1 MATRIK
7 GASLIN
13 TIGIMREVLGV
24 TRFQEIVA
32 RCPVQTQNL
41 IRRTLIALEWV
52 PLEQWAPFLQAIYEH
67 ICHKDEPQFRRLMRA
82 VCKRDF
88 STLYRSYVTQASP
101 HSVLEKVDSIW
112 SSYFDSGSLTLAPSS
127 PPETEAAQP
136 AGTDKPQRLVLQ
148 MRTLETSSPVYAM
161 IMHAYLEQLMFMVG
175 AKTCTIQ
182 REHEQL
188 QDGKLSCDY
197 IINLGP

>member
-1 MATRIK
+1 MPTRIK

-13 TIGIMREVLGV
+13 TIGILREVLGG

-67 ICHKDEPQFRRLMRA
+67 VCHKDEPQFRRLMRA

-88 STLYRSYVTQASP
+88 STLYRSYISQASP
-101 HSVLEKVDSIW
+101 QSVLGRMDGIW
-112 SSYFDSGSLTLAPSS
+112 SSYFDSGSLLLAPD
-127 PPETEAAQP
+127 QP
-136 AGTDKPQRLVLQ
+136 DVGSQRYTLQ
-148 MRTLETSSPVYAM
+148 LRDLETQFSVYAM
-161 IMHAYLEQLMFMVG
+161 MMHAYLEQLMFMTG
-175 AKTCTIQ
+175 AKSCTIQ
-182 REHEQL
+182 RGHKTLEN
-188 QDGKLSCDY
+188 GKLSCDY
-197 IINLGP
+197 TVQLGA

>member
-1 MATRIK
+1 MPTRIK

-13 TIGIMREVLGV
+13 TIGILREVLGGS
-24 TRFQEIVA
+24 RFQEIVT

-88 STLYRSYVTQASP
+88 STLYRSYISQASP
-101 HSVLEKVDSIW
+101 QSVLDKLDTIW
-112 SSYFDSGSLTLAPSS
+112 ASYFDSGSLSLAPEL
-127 PPETEAAQP
+127 PEPGAQKH
-136 AGTDKPQRLVLQ
+136 TLQ
-148 MRTLETSSPVYAM
+148 MRDLETGFSVYAM
-161 IMHAYLEQLMFMVG
+161 MMHAYLEQLMFMTG
-175 AKTCTIQ
+175 AKNCTIQ
-182 REHEQL
+182 RAQERL
-188 QDGKLSCDY
+188 ANGKLSCNY
-197 IINLGP
+197 IIELGS